1 MAWEGLL
8 RQDRRVETSA
18 PRPPSA
24 SPAGLRLGAALLL
37 LLVLIDAVAI
47 AGIFAARRNARAEAV
62 AGLRRQAE
70 LDARSFEALL
80 AKQYGDLIFLA
91 KAPTLARFLAL
102 SAGQGDPTARRWS
115 TLDAEGTLVLA
126 AQASPAFARLALF
139 DPGGASRLVV
149 GRRDGVPLALPAA
162 SPPPAG
168 LAVAEVDLRGGR
180 LAAWLDPQALLAMVG
195 SGDRLRPLPP
205 GSPAV
210 AEASVGSDALRVAVP
225 LRDGLFPGF
234 PPHLLERSSPA
245 GSAFSGLDDLARQ
258 YGAALFLNLAIVA
271 LTAVL
276 GLLALRQV
284 RRMSE
289 LEAAQALEARHRE
302 LERQLLHTERL
313 SSVGRLAAGLAH
325 EINNPLAGLSTHLEL
340 LELDLADGDA
350 NAARRRV
357 GILRDGLG
365 RVAGVVRRVLT
376 FADPGRRGGGEVDL
390 RALIADTVEL
400 VRGSPAGRGASIE
413 QRCEVPFLFDG
424 DPVTLGQLL
433 LNLLQNAVQIAGAA
447 GPIEIAA
454 TTAATAGEAGGGE
467 LVVLRVADRGPGLDP
482 DAERHIFEPFF
493 SGRGSTG
500 LGLAVCRGIVEA
512 HGGTIVGRNRGDGPG
527 AEFLVHLP
535 RHPPAVLA
543 AKEPR

>member
-1 MAWEGLL
+1 M
-8 RQDRRVETSA
+8 DKA
-18 PRPPSA
+18 PSRPKIA

-62 AGLRRQAE
+62 AELRRQAE

-80 AKQYGDLIFLA
+80 AKQHGDLIFLA
-91 KAPTLARFLAL
+91 KAPTLARFLAVAAFGP
-102 SAGQGDPTARRWS
+102 SQGSSDPTALRWS

-126 AQASPAFARLALF
+126 AQASPAFSRLALF
-139 DPGGASRLVV
+139 DAGGASRLVV
-149 GRRDGVPLALPAA
+149 GRRDGLPLALPPS
-162 SPPPAG
+162 SPAPAG
-168 LAVAEVDLRGGR
+168 LAVAEVDLARGGR

-205 GSPAV
+205 GVPATAEV
-210 AEASVGSDALRVAVP
+210 AVDSEALRVAVP

-245 GSAFSGLDDLARQ
+245 GSAFGGLDQLARQ

-271 LTAVL
+271 LTIVL

-325 EINNPLAGLSTHLEL
+325 EINNPLAGMSTHLEL
-340 LELDLADGDA
+340 LELDLAEGKIED
-350 NAARRRV
+350 ARRRV
-357 GILRDGLG
+357 GVLGDGLG

-390 RALIADTVEL
+390 RALLNDTAEFVKS
-400 VRGSPAGRGASIE
+400 GPAGRDAEIE
-413 QRCEVPFLFDG
+413 QSCEVPFLLEG

-447 GPIEIAA
+447 GPIRVEA
-454 TTAATAGEAGGGE
+454 TVVAAGEPGE
-467 LVVLRVADRGPGLDP
+467 EQVLLRVADRGPGLDP
-482 DAERHIFEPFF
+482 DAERHLFEPFY

-500 LGLAVCRGIVEA
+500 LGLAVCRGIVQA
-512 HGGTIVGRNRGDGPG
+512 HGGSILGRNREDGPG

-535 RHPPAVLA
+535 RHAPAVLA
-543 AKEPR
+543 VKESR

>member
-1 MAWEGLL
+1 M
-8 RQDRRVETSA
+8 DKA
-18 PRPPSA
+18 PSRPEIA
-24 SPAGLRLGAALLL
+24 SPAGFRLGAALLL

-62 AGLRRQAE
+62 ADLRRQAE

-80 AKQYGDLIFLA
+80 SKQYGDLIFLA

-102 SAGQGDPTARRWS
+102 AAGADRPGSGDPTALRWS

-126 AQASPAFARLALF
+126 AQASPAFSRLALF
-139 DPGGASRLVV
+139 DAGGASRLVV
-149 GRRDGVPLALPAA
+149 GRRDGVPLALPPG
-162 SPPPAG
+162 SPTPAG
-168 LAVAEVDLRGGR
+168 LAVAEVDLARGGR

-205 GSPAV
+205 GVPATAEV
-210 AEASVGSDALRVAVP
+210 AVDSEALRVAVP

-245 GSAFSGLDDLARQ
+245 GSAFGGLDQLARQ

-271 LTAVL
+271 LTVVL

-325 EINNPLAGLSTHLEL
+325 EINNPLAGMSTHLEL
-340 LELDLADGDA
+340 LELDLAEGKIED
-350 NAARRRV
+350 ARRRV
-357 GILRDGLG
+357 GVLGDGLG

-390 RALIADTVEL
+390 RALLNDTAEFVKS
-400 VRGSPAGRGASIE
+400 GPAGRHAEIE
-413 QRCEVPFLFDG
+413 QSCEVPFLLEG

-447 GPIEIAA
+447 GPIRVEA
-454 TTAATAGEAGGGE
+454 TVVATGEPGE
-467 LVVLRVADRGPGLDP
+467 EQVLLRVADRGPGLDP
-482 DAERHIFEPFF
+482 DAERHIFEPFY

-500 LGLAVCRGIVEA
+500 LGLAVCRGIVQA
-512 HGGTIVGRNRGDGPG
+512 HGGSILGRNREDGPG

-535 RHPPAVLA
+535 RHAPAVLA
-543 AKEPR
+543 VKESR